1 MQLEKGGRTAAINYL
16 AVVNAFLADIVLFG
30 ETVQA
35 TDLMGAMCCCKYGIL
50 IAIENS
56 VAWLQF
62 AVGSF
67 YQVTIIFI
75 Q

>member
-35 TDLMGAMCCCKYGIL
+35 TDLMGAMCIVFFTFTNALLKCLGKT
-50 IAIENS
+50 N
-56 VAWLQF
+56 
-62 AVGSF
+62 
-67 YQVTIIFI
+67 
-75 Q
+75 